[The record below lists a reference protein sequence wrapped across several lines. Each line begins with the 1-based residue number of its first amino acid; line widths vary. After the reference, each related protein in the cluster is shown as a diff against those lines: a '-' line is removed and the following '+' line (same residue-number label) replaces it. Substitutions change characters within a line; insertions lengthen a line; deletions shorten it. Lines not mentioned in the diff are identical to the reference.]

1 MNVMRYTVI
10 DDHGAVSFVAPCEAS
25 PALVAACARNPGTL
39 EELLDRVEEYY
50 RPLRRDVLNG
60 LAVFDERNSDGKYDA
75 VHAALQ
81 FCAPQDL
88 PVFRVV
94 DEPTR
99 DASGQPVRAGAMIFN
114 LRAKRIIQIQNYQ
127 DVERKGRVRVLE
139 NDRRGPL
146 LPYELPSEW
155 SIVP

>member
-1 MNVMRYTVI
+1 LRVDLLCSILGTCGHPQAGVPVHR
-10 DDHGAVSFVAPCEAS
+10 PAS
-25 PALVAACARNPGTL
+25 RKGN
-39 EELLDRVEEYY
+39 
-50 RPLRRDVLNG
+50 RPLRQNVLNG
-60 LAVFDERNSDGKYDA
+60 LAVFDERNSDGKHDA

-99 DASGQPVRAGAMIFN
+99 DASGQPVCAGAMIFN
-114 LRAKRIIQIQNYQ
+114 LRARRIIQIQNYH